1 MLGLILLQLNEYI
14 NFSRE
19 FIYNI
24 YSTQYFGGRCRDR
37 FDLWQSFKI
46 RKQQN
51 TKYEN
56 VLENDQLSS
65 RLNSYICP
73 GWIICDRDKEQ
84 WFRDVFNGKVN
95 PTKCQNSVRERVWC
109 VRLFGPFEFELPV
122 RGDLVRREALCDAL
136 AWGTSRAKRLIPP
149 NEVACAWMSA

>member
-1 MLGLILLQLNEYI
+1 MT
-14 NFSRE
+14 E
-19 FIYNI
+19 FQI
-24 YSTQYFGGRCRDR
+24 
-37 FDLWQSFKI
+37 KI
-46 RKQQN
+46 RKQN

-109 VRLFGPFEFELPV
+109 VRLFGPFEFELPA
-122 RGDLVRREALCDAL
+122 ALPCVYMA
-136 AWGTSRAKRLIPP
+136 SRSRQKSSMPPTTAENGRHSSAKRRRRGKRR
-149 NEVACAWMSA
+149 ACASDREMSTCTGRHLSFPLGFLVYRRTDGDGGGK